1 VVRYNQKNKVEPMTG
16 TDLMWL
22 AINAYH
28 EARGETF
35 EGQVAVC
42 HVVLNRAAGRRKTVK
57 ETVLAPMQFSWANG
71 GTRPAIKDYVALESG
86 MKAADQAANKERPR
100 GDNLQGADHYYAD
113 YIDMPSWAK
122 GMKQVA
128 KIGRHIFY
136 RS

>member
-1 VVRYNQKNKVEPMTG
+1 MTG
-16 TDLMWL
+16 VDLMWL
-22 AINAYH
+22 ALNAYH
-28 EARGETF
+28 EAMGESF

-42 HVVLNRAAGRRKTVK
+42 HVVLNRAADRRKSVK

-71 GTRPAIKDYVALESG
+71 GARPAIKDYAALESCF
-86 MKAADQAANKERPR
+86 KAADQAANKERPQ

-113 YIDMPSWAK
+113 YIAKPSWAK

-128 KIGRHIFY
+128 KIGRHIFF